1 MKAIKKAYDK
11 VLKAT
16 AIAIAAP
23 GYAVT
28 KTVKAVTYGV
38 TKNEIAR
45 SVADLYEAGGEIL
58 MMGALMVGEDF

>member
-11 VLKAT
+11 VLKVA

-28 KTVKAVTYGV
+28 KTVKAITYGV
-38 TKNEIAR
+38 TENETAR
-45 SVADLYEAGGEIL
+45 GLADMYEAGGEIL
-58 MMGALMVGEDF
+58 MAGALMVGEEF

>member
-1 MKAIKKAYDK
+1 MKAIKKAYNK

-28 KTVKAVTYGV
+28 KTVKAVTYGL
-38 TKNEIAR
+38 TENETAR
-45 SVADLYEAGGEIL
+45 GLADLYEAGGEIL
-58 MMGALMVGEDF
+58 MYGALMVGEF